1 MAVTAYI
8 EKVKTLIAYFR
19 TRLETSSHW
28 QTVCLSAADRKN
40 IGDVCQDTPLP
51 FIVIWPGPSDY
62 QNHPRHT
69 IVIAVI
75 VCVDAYAPDADGKL
89 SDLSDEAV
97 GLLDGQT
104 VNDAEIRLAGGEPL
118 DLDIQWR
125 VRLLNFK
132 VYDH

>member
-51 FIVIWPGPSDY
+51 FIVIWPGPS
-62 QNHPRHT
+62 R
-69 IVIAVI
+69 
-75 VCVDAYAPDADGKL
+75 
-89 SDLSDEAV
+89 
-97 GLLDGQT
+97 
-104 VNDAEIRLAGGEPL
+104 
-118 DLDIQWR
+118 
-125 VRLLNFK
+125 
-132 VYDH
+132 